1 MCFINYRDQASIG
14 QLQGYILV
22 HEYSIQYWKVK
33 GVSIG
38 RSKKST
44 RFYIIK
50 AKNCLLNVSVAVK
63 D

>member
-14 QLQGYILV
+14 QLQGYI

-38 RSKKST
+38 RSKNST
-44 RFYIIK
+44 SFYIIE
-50 AKNCLLNVSVAVK
+50 AKNCILNVSVAVK